1 FVVCDSWGGQEVREV
16 EDAEEAKEVEH
27 RHRASAIRGR
37 GAGIFDCEMRA
48 AKGELQIPAFVE
60 KPLRRG
66 RPAFAEKPR
75 GALSDAVRVGGG
87 GRRRGRICVPGGPSG
102 AGSGGRP
109 GGVRTG
115 R

>member
-60 KPLRRG
+60 KP
-66 RPAFAEKPR
+66 R